1 LKRRQAEREW
11 ELFIDPDTVRLFA
24 SKARMLSAALNDDY
38 EDGREHEIEL
48 TDDGKD
54 SHHHDGLAEEEEDD
68 LTEEEFRELVADL
81 NLDEATDLLA
91 LALIGRGDFDVRE
104 IDEARAAAASRVNE
118 RLAGYLLSMPLLGN
132 WLDEALEQIGA

>member
-1 LKRRQAEREW
+1 MKHRQIEKEW
-11 ELFIDPDTVRLFA
+11 DLSIDPDTVRLLA
-24 SKARMLSAALNDDY
+24 AKARMFSAAMTDDY
-38 EDGREHEIEL
+38 EDGHEHEVEF

-68 LTEEEFRELVADL
+68 LTEEEFRELIADL

-91 LALIGRGDFDVRE
+91 LALIGRGDFDARE
-104 IDEARAAAASRVNE
+104 IEEARAAAASRVNK